1 MICGTNEF
9 QTKLKPV
16 KNTPPTSRAPLV
28 NRIFMP
34 LILLFLAQL
43 LTISKAN
50 GQIVRFIHNAYKA
63 EYYVFETTDSS
74 IANYYVYRTAN
85 PTEAIKEG
93 VWYITEDPFMFR
105 DKSILLHRV
114 KSSANADMVVF
125 YVRNPKNAGKARKKA
140 AK

>member
-1 MICGTNEF
+1 MIYGTDEF
-9 QTKLKPV
+9 QEKINAV
-16 KNTPPTSRAPLV
+16 KKSHRKIKASRV

-34 LILLFLAQL
+34 LLFLVQL

-50 GQIVRFIHNAYKA
+50 GQIVRFINNAYKE

-74 IANYYVYRTAN
+74 IHDYYVYRATN

-93 VWYITEDPFMFR
+93 VCFITDDPFIFR
-105 DKSILLHRV
+105 DKAILLHRV
-114 KSSANADMVVF
+114 KSAANADMVVF
-125 YVRNPKNAGKARKKA
+125 YVRNPKYAGKARKKP

>member
-1 MICGTNEF
+1 MIYGTDEF
-9 QTKLKPV
+9 QEKINAV
-16 KNTPPTSRAPLV
+16 KKSHRKIKASRV

-34 LILLFLAQL
+34 LLFLVQL

-50 GQIVRFIHNAYKA
+50 GQIVRFINNAYKA

-74 IANYYVYRTAN
+74 IADYYVYRATN

-93 VWYITEDPFMFR
+93 VWFITNDPFIFR
-105 DKSILLHRV
+105 DKAILLHRV
-114 KSSANADMVVF
+114 KSAANADMVVF
-125 YVRNPKNAGKARKKA
+125 YVRNPKYAGKARKKP

>member
-1 MICGTNEF
+1 MIYGTDEF
-9 QTKLKPV
+9 QEKINAV
-16 KNTPPTSRAPLV
+16 KKSHRKIKASRV

-34 LILLFLAQL
+34 LLFLVQL

-50 GQIVRFIHNAYKA
+50 GQIVRFINNAYKE

-74 IANYYVYRTAN
+74 IADYYVYRPTN

-93 VWYITEDPFMFR
+93 VWFITDDPFIFR
-105 DKSILLHRV
+105 DKAILLHRV
-114 KSSANADMVVF
+114 KSAANADMVVF
-125 YVRNPKNAGKARKKA
+125 YVRNPKYAGKARKKP